1 MPGSYEKGPR
11 FASSSYDAVV
21 TESAVN
27 KTAEVDAYMVKLEHP
42 LKAEVQAVRE
52 IIKGVNPGITEQ
64 IKWNAPSFS
73 YRGEYLV
80 TFNLRAANRVHLVWH
95 NPAVASIKSELLE
108 GDYKDRRMSY
118 WYEASMADVKSVRE
132 ELIRVVRELVA
143 AVEAVGPTP
152 TPK

>member
-11 FASSSYDAVV
+11 FASNSYDAVV

-27 KTAEVDAYMVKLEHP
+27 KSAEVDAYMVKLEHP

-80 TFNLRAANRVHLVWH
+80 TFNLRSANRVRLVWH
-95 NPAVASIKSELLE
+95 NPAVANIKSELLE

-118 WYEASMADVKSVRE
+118 LASMADVKSMQM
-132 ELIRVVRELVA
+132 ELVRVVQELVA
-143 AVEAVGPTP
+143 AVEAVGSAP